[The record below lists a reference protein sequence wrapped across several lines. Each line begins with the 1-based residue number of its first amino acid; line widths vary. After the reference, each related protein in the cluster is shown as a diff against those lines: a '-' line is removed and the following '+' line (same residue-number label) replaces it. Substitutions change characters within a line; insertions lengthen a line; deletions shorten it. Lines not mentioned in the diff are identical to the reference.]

1 MVDEMS
7 AMLRRLLVLALLAL
21 QSPAFAHRL
30 DEYLQATL
38 VAINPDDVRLQIN
51 LTPGVDVAEQVLAQI
66 DRNRDGVI
74 STKEVTAYAESLKG
88 DLTLRLDQ
96 QNLELT
102 LTASDVPA
110 IAELRTGHGIIQ
122 MEFAARPGLIAAGA
136 HRLTLQSRHL
146 PLLSVYLFNA
156 AKPKSDLV
164 RVTKQSRNDNQS
176 TGEIEFTVLSGNAIS
191 TPQLRTTGTQAKCN

>member
-1 MVDEMS
+1 MVDEIK

-51 LTPGVDVAEQVLAQI
+51 LTPGVAVAEQVLDQI
-66 DRNRDGVI
+66 DRDHDGVI
-74 STKEVTAYAESLKG
+74 SAKEATAYAEALKG

-96 QNLELT
+96 RNLELK
-102 LTASDVPA
+102 LTASDVPT

-122 MEFAARPGLIAAGA
+122 MEFAATPGVIAVGA

-146 PLLSVYLFNA
+146 PSVSVYLFNA
-156 AKPKSDLV
+156 AKPKSEAV
-164 RVTKQSRNDNQS
+164 QITKQSRNDNQS
-176 TGEIEFTVLSGNAIS
+176 TGEIEFTVTHSNAI
-191 TPQLRTTGTQAKCN
+191 PAPNDKRTGEN